1 MTVWA
6 KEKTMSRFTS
16 SKKGIK
22 LGDFVDGLPSEGRY
36 TFTLDQVSA
45 EVDASTVALQ
55 TAIRRMKKKG
65 RLVSPRR
72 SFFVIVP
79 PEYRSTGAPPP
90 SWFIDDLMRHM
101 QRPYYV
107 GLLSAAALHGAAHQ
121 QPQVFQV
128 VTSLPMAPLTAGR
141 ARVEFFRRRS
151 IERVATQKMTTP
163 TGYMNV
169 STPETTAFDLLRHVH
184 AAGHLSNVATVLAEL
199 GETIQSERLI
209 EAASLASLPEIRRA
223 GYLFQ
228 LVGREELAEALEKAA
243 AAYWAKPSR
252 LRPDVSDDGAP
263 LDTRWSLFI
272 NEDVEPEL

>member
-1 MTVWA
+1 MT
-6 KEKTMSRFTS
+6 RHTS
-16 SKKGIK
+16 SKQGLKF
-22 LGDFVDGLPSEGRY
+22 GDFVDGLPSEGRY
-36 TFTLDQVSA
+36 TFTLEEASRKAAGSA
-45 EVDASTVALQ
+45 IALQ
-55 TAIRRMKKKG
+55 TAIRRMKQKG

-72 SFFVIVP
+72 GFYVIVP
-79 PEYRSTGAPPP
+79 LEYRSTGAPPP

-128 VTSLPMAPLTAGR
+128 VTGQPMAPLTAGR

-151 IERVATQKMTTP
+151 IERAATLKMTTP
-163 TGYMNV
+163 TGYISV
-169 STPETTAFDLLRHVH
+169 STPETTVFDLIRHVH

-199 GETIQSERLI
+199 GEGIQPERLV

-252 LRPDVSDDGAP
+252 LRPDVSDEGAP
-263 LDTRWSLFI
+263 LDPRWSLYI

>member
-1 MTVWA
+1 
-6 KEKTMSRFTS
+6 MSRLTPP
-16 SKKGIK
+16 KPGTK
-22 LGDFVDGLPSEGRY
+22 LGDFLDGLPSEGRY
-36 TFTLDQVSA
+36 TFTLEEASREVAGSA
-45 EVDASTVALQ
+45 IALQ
-55 TAIRRMKKKG
+55 TAIRRMKQKG

-72 SFFVIVP
+72 GFYVIVP

-128 VTSLPMAPLTAGR
+128 VTSLPMVFLTAGR

-151 IERVATQKMTTP
+151 IERAAIQKMTTP

-169 STPETTAFDLLRHVH
+169 STPETTVFDLLRHVQ

-209 EAASLASLPEIRRA
+209 EAASLASLPEIRRT

-228 LVGREELAEALEKAA
+228 LVGRTELAEALEKAA
-243 AAYWAKPSR
+243 AAYWVKPSR
-252 LRPDVSDDGAP
+252 LRPDVPDDGAP
-263 LDTRWSLFI
+263 LDTRWSLYI
-272 NEDVEPEL
+272 NENVEPEL